1 MGIFRFG
8 KTPGTDAPAAESQA
22 VQESPAPVM
31 SAGGR
36 GAFAPIEDILRLTVE
51 SGASDLHLSVG
62 TPPVLRI
69 HGKLVRLET
78 RALFPED
85 TDNIA
90 TELANGDQIHKL
102 RTDGTVDFAI
112 TNAGRNRFRIS
123 LYRQKRTTAIAL
135 RLLPRE
141 MLSYADIGLPPIV
154 NELIRLP
161 RGLVLV
167 TGPTGSGKT
176 TTLAAMLNEIN
187 LHLGHHIVTI
197 EDPIEY
203 VHEHQGGM
211 VNQREVGTDV
221 NSFADGLRRA
231 LRQDPD
237 VILVGEMRDLETMEV
252 AIRAAETGH
261 LVFSTLHTTGA
272 GRTVD
277 RIVDSF
283 PAHQQEQIRVQLS
296 TNLKAVISQ
305 LLIPRID
312 RPGRIAVF
320 EVMTNTPS
328 VAALIRDNKTFRLAT
343 EIQTG
348 AKYGMNTI
356 EQSLVDLYL
365 GGVIAREE
373 VFGKA
378 QDPEL
383 VAQLLA
389 GREHRHR

>member
-8 KTPGTDAPAAESQA
+8 KNPADETPAPAAPVA
-22 VQESPAPVM
+22 AAPAIA
-31 SAGGR
+31 AGGR

-51 SGASDLHLSVG
+51 SGASDLHLTVG
-62 TPPVLRI
+62 TAPVLRI
-69 HGKLVRLET
+69 NGKLVRLDT

-102 RTDGTVDFAI
+102 RTEGSVDFAM
-112 TNAGRNRFRIS
+112 TSAGRNRFRIS

-135 RLLPRE
+135 RMLPRQ
-141 MLSYADIGLPPIV
+141 MLSSKEIGLPRITD
-154 NELIRLP
+154 ELIRLP

-176 TTLAAMLNEIN
+176 TSLAAMLNDIN

-203 VHEHQGGM
+203 LHEHQEGM

-221 NSFADGLRRA
+221 GSFAEGLRRA

-237 VILVGEMRDLETMEV
+237 VILVGEMRDLETMET

-272 GRTVD
+272 SD
-277 RIVDSF
+277 RGF
-283 PAHQQEQIRVQLS
+283 
-296 TNLKAVISQ
+296 ISRGAAGAD
-305 LLIPRID
+305 PR
-312 RPGRIAVF
+312 
-320 EVMTNTPS
+320 
-328 VAALIRDNKTFRLAT
+328 AALDESQGGDLAAPHPADRSAGTHRGLRGDGEHAVRRRAHPRQQDVPPCDGNSDRREIRHEHDRA
-343 EIQTG
+343 
-348 AKYGMNTI
+348 
-356 EQSLVDLYL
+356 V
-365 GGVIAREE
+365 AR
-373 VFGKA
+373 G
-378 QDPEL
+378 PL
-383 VAQLLA
+383 PR
-389 GREHRHR
+389 GRDRA

>member
-1 MGIFRFG
+1 MGIFGF
-8 KTPGTDAPAAESQA
+8 KKNPSDDNPPPVPAAAEPAAPAIA
-22 VQESPAPVM
+22 
-31 SAGGR
+31 AGGR

-51 SGASDLHLSVG
+51 SGASDLHLTVG

-69 HGKLVRLET
+69 HGKLVRLDT

-102 RTDGTVDFAI
+102 RTEGSVDFAI
-112 TNAGRNRFRIS
+112 TSAGRSRFRIS
-123 LYRQKRTTAIAL
+123 LYRQKRTTAVAL
-135 RLLPRE
+135 RLLPRQ
-141 MLSYADIGLPPIV
+141 MLSSRDIGLPRIAD
-154 NELIRLP
+154 ELIRMP

-176 TTLAAMLNEIN
+176 TSLAAMLNEIN
-187 LHLGHHIVTI
+187 LKLGHHIVTI

-203 VHEHQGGM
+203 IHEHQEGL

-221 NSFADGLRRA
+221 GSFAEGLRRA

-237 VILVGEMRDLETMEV
+237 VILVGEMRDLETMET

-305 LLIPRID
+305 LLVPRVD

-320 EVMTNTPS
+320 EVMVNTPS

-365 GGVIAREE
+365 AGVIARDE

-389 GREHRHR
+389 GREPRR

>member
-8 KTPGTDAPAAESQA
+8 KNATE
-22 VQESPAPVM
+22 ENPAPETAEVP
-31 SAGGR
+31 AQAAPVIAVGGR
-36 GAFAPIEDILRLTVE
+36 GAFAPIEDILRLTLE

-90 TELANGDQIHKL
+90 TELANGEQIHKL
-102 RTDGTVDFAI
+102 RTDGSVDFAI
-112 TNAGRNRFRIS
+112 TSAGRNRFRIS
-123 LYRQKRTTAIAL
+123 LYRQKRTTAVAL
-135 RLLPRE
+135 RLLPRQ

-221 NSFADGLRRA
+221 GSFADGLRRA

-305 LLIPRID
+305 LLVPRID

-320 EVMTNTPS
+320 EIMTNTPS
-328 VAALIRDNKTFRLAT
+328 VGALIRDNKTFRLAT

-365 GGVIAREE
+365 GGIIAREE

-389 GREHRHR
+389 GREPRR